1 MKHSTY
7 VLRKVTRI
15 AHEEWIKCREIK
27 IRGHSNVVKFGLDS
41 MRPETEIKTL

>member
-7 VLRKVTRI
+7 LLRKVTRM

-27 IRGHSNVVKFGLDS
+27 VRGHSNALKVGLDS
-41 MRPETEIKTL
+41 VRPEIPIKTL

>member
-7 VLRKVTRI
+7 LLRKVTRM

-27 IRGHSNVVKFGLDS
+27 VRGNSNVVKVGLDP
-41 MRPETEIKTL
+41 MRPEIAIKNL